1 MRAAR
6 QAVLAVVGYGM
17 AKDPSLDAAYAL
29 KDPSEVRALYRDWAE
44 TYEDNFVTAQGYQL
58 HEAVAAGFAAL
69 GGQGPVLDVGAGTGL
84 GGVALAQR
92 GVAPV
97 DGLDLSPQMLDEA
110 RAKGVYR
117 DLIAADITKPLN
129 IGPYAGV
136 VSAGT
141 FTFGHVGPEGLV
153 NLLALGQPGAHFVIS
168 VNAGHFRDAG
178 FETAIEAQ
186 AARIEMLKIEDVRIY
201 DDRADAEHRD
211 DRARLL
217 NFRLL

>member
-6 QAVLAVVGYGM
+6 QAVLAMVGWGM
-17 AKDPSLDAAYAL
+17 TKDPSLDAAYAL
-29 KDPSEVRALYRDWAE
+29 KDQTEVRALYRDWAE
-44 TYEDNFVTAQGYQL
+44 TYEDSFVTAQGYQL
-58 HEAVAAGFAAL
+58 HDTVAAAFAAV

-92 GVAPV
+92 GAAPV
-97 DGLDLSPQMLDEA
+97 DGLDLSPQMLDQA

-117 DLIAADITKPLN
+117 NLIAADITKPLD
-129 IGPYAGV
+129 IGRYAGV

-153 NLLALGQPGAHFVIS
+153 NLLALGQTGTHFVIS
-168 VNAGHFRDAG
+168 VNAGHFREAG
-178 FETAIEAQ
+178 FEAALEAH
-186 AARIEMLKIEDVRIY
+186 APRFEVLNVEDVRIY

-217 NFRLL
+217 SFRLL